1 MSSSTPSPPTVT
13 SSEETLEK
21 GELSIHSLHSSSSSE
36 AGDNGDIEAI
46 PHTVSSNVE
55 KNNDGGVVEKILTK
69 MTTRSVQDGPPPDGG
84 TAAWLIGV

>member
-1 MSSSTPSPPTVT
+1 MSSSDRKPPTVT

-21 GELSIHSLHSSSSSE
+21 RELSIHSLHSSSSSE

-55 KNNDGGVVEKILTK
+55 KSNDGGVVEKIVTRL
-69 MTTRSVQDGPPPDGG
+69 TTRSIQDGPPPDGG
-84 TAAWLIGV
+84 TGAWLIGV